1 MWSQPWGYREA
12 FAIPS
17 GLLILGIVS
26 HFALGVI
33 PDYAFSYPQNLIS
46 GLLLT
51 ALSVAVALLAKRYAT
66 ARFFCSYKAAIGS
79 MSLWCAV
86 IVIMGLTRQIDPTLI
101 QAHGLHS
108 FVHWT
113 GWSHILSSR
122 YFLLLYLYALFTLG
136 AATLHY
142 LLYRRKERSHLQLL
156 SFTLNHLGLY
166 IALWAGL
173 IGAHQIEKFQM
184 QVNSEAE
191 YPEWRATRSGRS
203 ELIEM
208 DFAIGLRKFEMEEY
222 PPKLMLIDSAGRGLP
237 LKRPWQYSI
246 ETTPATTQYA
256 DWQFSVLEHLPFGA
270 PVVSKDSIHFVQ
282 YGTKGAAHGVK
293 IHARNLKTRKEC
305 EGWITA
311 GSYLI
316 PHRGLEL
323 DSATTLVMPQ
333 LEAKQYHSE
342 VFVIAPDGAK
352 EETTIAVNQPLRFKG
367 WYIYQLNYDQEKG
380 RWSNTS
386 VFELVRDPWLPL
398 VYIGFAMM
406 LLGALCL
413 FIIPQTQ
420 KKVQL

>member
-17 GLLILGIVS
+17 GLLLLGIIS

-33 PDYAFSYPQNLIS
+33 PDYAFSYPQNLIG

-79 MSLWCAV
+79 ISLWCAE

-113 GWSHILSSR
+113 GWSHILSTR

-142 LLYRRKERSHLQLL
+142 LIYRRKERSRLQLL

-166 IALWAGL
+166 LALWGGL

-191 YPEWRATRSGRS
+191 YPEWRATSSGRS
-203 ELIEM
+203 ELIDM

-293 IHARNLKTRKEC
+293 VHARNLKTGKEC

-333 LEAKQYHSE
+333 LETKQYRSE
-342 VFVIAPDGAK
+342 VFVIAPDGTK
-352 EETTIAVNQPLRFKG
+352 EEATIAVNQPLRFKG

-420 KKVQL
+420 KRARL